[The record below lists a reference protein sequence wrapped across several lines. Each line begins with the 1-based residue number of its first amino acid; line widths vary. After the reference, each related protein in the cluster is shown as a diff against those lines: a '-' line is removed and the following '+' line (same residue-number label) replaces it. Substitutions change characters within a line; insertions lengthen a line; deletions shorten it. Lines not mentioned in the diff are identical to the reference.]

1 MNSPYYRSEE
11 GPPTNKRS
19 VLDDNETRTT
29 YITPARLMSSGADI
43 SIDGSEDEK
52 ASIEIK
58 EVEPR
63 KFEGDGARSS
73 AVRRSAHK

>member
-43 SIDGSEDEK
+43 SIDGS
-52 ASIEIK
+52 
-58 EVEPR
+58 
-63 KFEGDGARSS
+63 
-73 AVRRSAHK
+73 